1 MGQVISGFGELLLRL
16 SPQGHEDLIV
26 QSDAL
31 EMGFAGAEA
40 NILADLSHWGQATQ
54 FITAL
59 PENPLGKKALMFLN
73 QHGVGTQNIHI
84 DQGRVG
90 TYYIEHGTAIRG
102 TQVTYDRK
110 ESSFSKWD
118 LSEKDW
124 ENFLDNKKKNPNK
137 NSVKKKDIN
146 KSDKDKQD
154 WENFLNTKEKI
165 PNKDFVHKQNI
176 RYEKIKKIDL
186 HGYTIEEA
194 NKAVE
199 QFIQKCF
206 DEDVTKII
214 VITGKGL
221 RSKNVENPYLS
232 RDLSILKY
240 SVPEFIENNKILI
253 QLIIETTDAKI
264 EDGGSGAFYIY
275 LKNKNKFK

>member
-1 MGQVISGFGELLLRL
+1 MIKK
-16 SPQGHEDLIV
+16 
-26 QSDAL
+26 
-31 EMGFAGAEA
+31 
-40 NILADLSHWGQATQ
+40 
-54 FITAL
+54 ITD
-59 PENPLGKKALMFLN
+59 K
-73 QHGVGTQNIHI
+73 
-84 DQGRVG
+84 D
-90 TYYIEHGTAIRG
+90 
-102 TQVTYDRK
+102 K
-110 ESSFSKWD
+110 E
-118 LSEKDW
+118 DW
-124 ENFLDNKKKNPNK
+124 ENFLNNKKKNLNK

-146 KSDKDKQD
+146 NPDKDKQD

-165 PNKDFVHKQNI
+165 PNKDFVHKKNI

-206 DEDVTKII
+206 DEVVTKII

-232 RDLSILKY
+232 KDLSILKY
-240 SVPEFIENNKILI
+240 SVPEFIENNKSLT
-253 QLIIETTDAKI
+253 QFIIETTDAKI

-275 LKNKNKFK
+275 LKNKNKFKE